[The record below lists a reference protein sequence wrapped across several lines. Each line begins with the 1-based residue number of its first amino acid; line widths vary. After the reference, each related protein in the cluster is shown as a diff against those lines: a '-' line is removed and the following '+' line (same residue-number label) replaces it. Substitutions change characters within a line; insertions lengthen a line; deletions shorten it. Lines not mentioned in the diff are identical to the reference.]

1 MNAVIDQADSIRLIA
16 FVAAIVLLGLLQWR
30 FGLRHDG
37 RPASRQAVNFG
48 LVLIDT
54 LALRLVFPVLAVA
67 WAISL
72 HADGGG
78 LFGMLAWPD
87 WLEILVAVLIL
98 DAAIYWQHRLMHA
111 IPLLW
116 RLHRVHHCDTA
127 FDLTTGVRFHPLEI
141 LLSMAIKFAVIAAL
155 GAHPLAVLIFEL
167 ALSLGALWTHTDIA
181 LPRTADR
188 RLRWMFVTPSMHRI
202 HHSTW
207 RVETDSN
214 YGFHLSI
221 WDRLF
226 RSYTAQPR
234 QPEEK
239 MPIGLKAFRESP
251 DQTLTALL
259 LNPFKTT
266 ENRHQVESG
275 KP

>member
-1 MNAVIDQADSIRLIA
+1 MNGLLAHADTIRLTA
-16 FVAAIVLLGLLQWR
+16 FVGAIVLLGFLQWR

-37 RPASRQAVNFG
+37 RPAQRQAVNLG

-67 WAISL
+67 WAVTI
-72 HADGGG
+72 HAADQGLLGLVDG
-78 LFGMLAWPD
+78 PI
-87 WLEILVAVLIL
+87 WLEIVLAVLVL
-98 DAAIYWQHRLMHA
+98 DLAIYWQHRLMHA

-181 LPRTADR
+181 LPRKLDRSLR
-188 RLRWMFVTPSMHRI
+188 RLFVTPSMHRI

-207 RVETDSN
+207 RQETDSN
-214 YGFHLSI
+214 YGFHLSV

-226 RSYTAQPR
+226 RSYTADPR
-234 QPEEK
+234 EPENK
-239 MPIGLKAFRESP
+239 MPIGLQAFRETR

-259 LNPFKTT
+259 LNPFRGT
-266 ENRHQVESG
+266 EARR
-275 KP
+275 